1 MSKHFLKQHL
11 KFNQTLNKTYIQIHC
26 DLVMFRKV
34 INKGI
39 IVLKIIIWIGIN
51 RWFYK
56 RKFRFMATQ
65 QRKCDHKADVIP
77 QVAIVMLFFMFS
89 SFKEHYIANT
99 S

>member
-39 IVLKIIIWIGIN
+39 IVLKIIIWVGIN

-65 QRKCDHKADVIP
+65 QRKCDHDETLQKNGVLLL
-77 QVAIVMLFFMFS
+77 QKGLS
-89 SFKEHYIANT
+89 YRG
-99 S
+99 